1 VGEVGGK
8 VYLIGAGPG
17 DPGLFT
23 LKGKRCLEEAD
34 VVVYDYL
41 ANPRLLRY
49 VKPDAEVVYVGKR
62 AGQHTLPQEEIG
74 RLLVERARQ
83 GKVVARL
90 KGGDPF
96 IFGRGGEEA
105 EELAAARIPFEVVP
119 GVTAAVAAPAY
130 AGIPLTHRDFTST
143 VAFIT
148 GHEDPTKEEASIA
161 WDKIATG
168 IGTLVFFMGVGQL
181 PEIVARLT
189 QHGRS
194 PDTPAAVIRWG
205 TRAEQEVV
213 TGTLADLAEKCRG
226 MKPPALIVVGEVV
239 ALREKLRWF
248 EGKPL
253 FGKRILITRAREQ
266 ASTFARVLE
275 AAGAEVVEF
284 PTISLAP
291 PESWAPLDA
300 AIGRIREYQWVIFT
314 SANGVRFFRERLE
327 SAARDVRDLHGIT
340 VCAIGPATAGALEIL
355 GIRADV
361 VPAEFKAE
369 ALVEAIGAAV
379 GAERLRGSRVLLVR
393 AAEAREVIP
402 EELTRRGA
410 TVDVVPA
417 YRTLRSTSDA
427 SGVRTMLRD
436 GKIHAVT
443 FTSSSTVKHFLEL
456 VGNEAATLLKGV
468 VVASIG
474 PITAETAAG
483 HGIASHL
490 VPENYTIPALAEA
503 LVRHFQDARRE
514 AAGLAPYERN
524 VEYRTPNVE

>member
-1 VGEVGGK
+1 MVAEARGK

-17 DPGLFT
+17 DPGLLT

-49 VKPDAEVVYVGKR
+49 SRAEAELIFVGKQ
-62 AGQHTLPQEEIG
+62 AGRHTLPQEEIG
-74 RLLVERARQ
+74 RLLIERAKL

-105 EELAAARIPFEVVP
+105 EELVAAGIPFEVVP

-130 AGIPLTHRDFTST
+130 AGIPLTHRDLTST

-148 GHEDPTKEEASIA
+148 GHEDPTKDASGIA

-181 PEIVARLT
+181 PEIAAKLMG
-189 QHGRS
+189 HGRS
-194 PDTPAAVIRWG
+194 PQTPAAVIRWG

-213 TGTLADLAEKCRG
+213 TGTLGDIAEKCRG
-226 MKPPALIVVGEVV
+226 MKPPAIILVGEVV

-248 EGKPL
+248 EAMPL
-253 FGKRILITRAREQ
+253 AGKRILITRAREQ
-266 ASTFARVLE
+266 ASGFAAVLE

-284 PTISLAP
+284 PTITILP
-291 PESWAPLDA
+291 PDSFAPLVA

-314 SANGVRFFRERLE
+314 SSNGVRFFRDRLQH
-327 SAARDVRDLHGIT
+327 AGRDVRDLHGIM
-340 VCAIGPATAGALEIL
+340 VCAIGPATAAALATL
-355 GIRADV
+355 GIRADI

-369 ALVEAIGAAV
+369 ALLEAIRAVPGGTDIRGA
-379 GAERLRGSRVLLVR
+379 RVLLAR
-393 AAEAREVIP
+393 AAEARELLP

-410 TVDVVPA
+410 QVDVVPA
-417 YRTLRSTSDA
+417 YRTVRSA
-427 SGVRTMLRD
+427 HAAEPVRAMLRD
-436 GKIHAVT
+436 RNIHAVT
-443 FTSSSTVKHFLEL
+443 FTSSSTVKYFLEL
-456 VGNEAATLLKGV
+456 VGEEARDLLRGV

-474 PITAETAAG
+474 PITAETAARR
-483 HGIASHL
+483 GIASDI
-490 VPENYTIPALAEA
+490 VPESYTIPALAEA
-503 LVRHFQDARRE
+503 LIRHFQASGR
-514 AAGLAPYERN
+514 
-524 VEYRTPNVE
+524 